1 VSSIVTLLRPD
12 GSATDLYAAV
22 LVLC

>member
-1 VSSIVTLLRPD
+1 VSSIVTLLHPD